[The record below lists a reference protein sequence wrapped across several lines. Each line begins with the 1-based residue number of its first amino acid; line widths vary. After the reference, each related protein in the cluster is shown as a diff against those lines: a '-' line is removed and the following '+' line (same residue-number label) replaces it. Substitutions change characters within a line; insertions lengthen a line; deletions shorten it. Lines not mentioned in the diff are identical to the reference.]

1 MQRRSIVA
9 LVSVLAVLALGLAG
23 AFLLL
28 PAGRSQAPAAS
39 QVSQAPSTSGMPG
52 PASPSKPATPA
63 GGGAARPAPAAGA
76 AGPETIRVGSYNL
89 AIFGSTKVARKAT
102 LAVLARI
109 AETYD
114 LLAVQEVGSNA
125 STADGATCEA
135 VLEAFVARINEDAG
149 SGAYAFVRGD
159 QYAFIYRQ
167 DRLVATKAGLY
178 EGREAFTYRPLLAY
192 FQVRGRPLDFVA
204 LTVHTRPGLA
214 KAEVPALA
222 RAMDEVA
229 ASLGEAD
236 VLCLGDLNA
245 DGSYYAEGP
254 GQALAGFPEARYA
267 TLIPNEADTT
277 VASASLAYDRME
289 ASSSLREDWAG
300 TWGVVRPGEL
310 WDLSACE
317 GGADSAGT
325 ERALSDHYPVWAEL
339 SALRDT
345 D

>member
-1 MQRRSIVA
+1 MQRRHAII
-9 LVSVLAVLALGLAG
+9 LVSVLLVLALGLAG
-23 AFLLL
+23 AFLFL
-28 PAGRSQAPAAS
+28 PAWQARDPQAIPTAPASPGAASASSAAASDPASAAAAGAPAAS
-39 QVSQAPSTSGMPG
+39 
-52 PASPSKPATPA
+52 
-63 GGGAARPAPAAGA
+63 AAGLA
-76 AGPETIRVGSYNL
+76 SIRVGSYNL
-89 AIFGSTKVARKAT
+89 AIFGSTKVARTAT
-102 LAVLARI
+102 LAILARI
-109 AETYD
+109 AQTYD

-125 STADGATCEA
+125 STAGDEACEA

-149 SGAYAFVRGD
+149 PGVYAFVRGD

-167 DRLVATKAGLY
+167 DKLTAAKAGLY

-192 FQVRGRPLDFVA
+192 FQVKDRPLDFLA
-204 LTVHTRPGLA
+204 LTIHTRPGLA

-222 RAMDEVA
+222 RAMDELA
-229 ASLGEAD
+229 SSLGEAD
-236 VLCLGDLNA
+236 VLCLGDFNA

-254 GQALAGFPEARYA
+254 GQSLAGFPEARYV

-277 VASASLAYDRME
+277 VAAASLAYDRME
-289 ASSSLREDWAG
+289 ASASLREDWTGA
-300 TWGVVRPGEL
+300 WGVVRPGSL

-325 ERALSDHYPVWAEL
+325 ERALSDHYPVWAEF